1 MSESFIGGFVAAI
14 LLVAI
19 VGTFL
24 IVLLVTA
31 VVGFKLLR
39 QMGL

>member
-1 MSESFIGGFVAAI
+1 MSESFVGGFVAAI
-14 LLVAI
+14 LLVFI

-31 VVGFKLLR
+31 VVGFKFLR